1 MNVMIARFYRW
12 LYLIAI
18 GRFRGE
24 ISVDI
29 FDHRGAVEI
38 ASGTP
43 SGDQRR
49 IWWKRIDI
57 WRP

>member
-1 MNVMIARFYRW
+1 LV
-12 LYLIAI
+12 AI

-38 ASGTP
+38 ASGTR

-49 IWWKRIDI
+49 IWWRRIDG
-57 WRP
+57 WRS